1 MKILSVDQIRAAD
14 AYTIA
19 HEPIASHDLMERGG
33 KRCFEKIIDLFP
45 NEQCFTIFCGTGNN
59 GGDGLVIA
67 RLLQIAGK
75 DVYVNIIHF
84 SPNES
89 DDFTVNFQRLI
100 ELNVTFQDITEVGD
114 LKLQDGVIIDA
125 LLGSGV
131 TRKASGLLA
140 ETIAVVNSCKS
151 PIVAIDFPSGI
162 FGAKNTNDNRRVAIK
177 AKITLTFQVP
187 KLPFFLPENY
197 ENIGD
202 WYLLD
207 IGLHPDFIDN
217 QSTDY
222 EMIDRGIINGLIQKR
237 TPFNHKGTFGH
248 ALLIGG
254 SHGKV
259 GAIVLSAEACL
270 RSGAGLLTV
279 FAPSCG
285 YEILQECIPEVMVLT
300 SEGQNELSGEI
311 PALKYS
317 AIGVGPGIGTLP
329 STQLFV
335 DALLKG
341 SDKPLVLDADA
352 LNIIA
357 QNSWLD
363 RIPKGSVLTPHPKEF
378 ERLFGQ
384 TESSEE
390 RIELLKMKA
399 QALNVILILKGR
411 YTAIATPD
419 GKVYFNTTGNPGMA
433 TGGSGD
439 VLTGIITG
447 LMAQGYSPV
456 DASILG
462 VHLHGLAGDLATN
475 ELGAEAV
482 IASDIISHIG
492 PVYKI
497 LHHE

>member
-1 MKILSVDQIRAAD
+1 MKILNVEQIRAAD
-14 AYTIA
+14 AYTIT
-19 HEPIASHDLMERGG
+19 HEPIASHELMERAATM
-33 KRCFEKIIDLFP
+33 CFEKIVSLYP
-45 NEQCFTIFCGTGNN
+45 NEQRFDIVCGTGNN

-67 RLLQIAGK
+67 RLLHSIGK
-75 DVYVNIIHF
+75 EVFVHVVRF
-84 SPNES
+84 SSNET
-89 DDFTVNFQRLI
+89 DDFTLNFQRLNDLNLAIKNI
-100 ELNVTFQDITEVGD
+100 EKAED
-114 LKLQDGVIIDA
+114 LVLHDSVIIDA

-140 ETIAVVNSCKS
+140 ETIAVVNSFKK
-151 PIVAIDFPSGI
+151 PVVAIDFPSGI
-162 FGAKNTNDNRRVAIK
+162 FGANNTKDNRKVAIK
-177 AKITLTFQVP
+177 ATITLTFQVP
-187 KLPFFLPENY
+187 KLPFFFPENY
-197 ENIGD
+197 ENIGG
-202 WYLLD
+202 WYVLD
-207 IGLHPDFIDN
+207 IGLIPEFINRQETDFETIDR
-217 QSTDY
+217 
-222 EMIDRGIINGLIQKR
+222 EMIDRSIHQRKA
-237 TPFNHKGTFGH
+237 FDHKGTFGH

-254 SHGKV
+254 SYGKM
-259 GAIVLSAEACL
+259 GALILSSEACL
-270 RSGAGLLTV
+270 RSGAGLLTA

-285 YEILQECIPEVMVLT
+285 YDILQERIPEAMVIT
-300 SEGQNELSGEI
+300 AECQNELSGEI
-311 PALKYS
+311 PSLEFS
-317 AIGVGPGIGTLP
+317 AIGVGPGIGTFP
-329 STQLFV
+329 ATQLFI

-341 SDKPLVLDADA
+341 SDKPLVIDADA

-363 RIPKGSVLTPHPKEF
+363 LIPKGSVLTPHPKEF

-384 TESSEE
+384 TDSSEE
-390 RIELLKMKA
+390 RIELLKIKA

-447 LMAQGYSPV
+447 LIAQGHSPV

-482 IASDIISHIG
+482 IASDIIAHIG
-492 PVYKI
+492 PSYKI

>member
-19 HEPIASHDLMERGG
+19 NEPIASHDLMERAG

-75 DVYVNIIHF
+75 DVSVNIIRF

-100 ELNVTFQDITEVGD
+100 ELNVTFQDITEVGY

-125 LLGSGV
+125 LLGIGV

-151 PIVAIDFPSGI
+151 PIIAIDFPSGI
-162 FGAKNTNDNRRVAIK
+162 FGAKNTNDNLRVAIK

-285 YEILQECIPEVMVLT
+285 YEILQECIPEAMVLT

-311 PALKYS
+311 PSLKYS

-329 STQLFV
+329 TTQLFV

-341 SDKPLVLDADA
+341 SDKPLLLDADA

-357 QNSWLD
+357 QNSWLN

-390 RIELLKMKA
+390 RIELLRIKA
-399 QALNVILILKGR
+399 MALKLVILLKGR

-419 GKVYFNTTGNPGMA
+419 GKVFFNTTGNPGMGTA
-433 TGGSGD
+433 GSGD

-447 LMAQGYSPV
+447 LIAQGYSPV

-492 PVYKI
+492 PAYKI

>member
-19 HEPIASHDLMERGG
+19 HEPIASHDLMERAG
-33 KRCFEKIIDLFP
+33 KRCFEKIINLFP

-75 DVYVNIIHF
+75 DVSVNIIRF

-89 DDFTVNFQRLI
+89 DDFTVIFQRLI
-100 ELNVTFQDITEVGD
+100 ELNDTFQDITEVGD
-114 LKLQDGVIIDA
+114 IKLQDGVIIDA

-177 AKITLTFQVP
+177 ATITLTFQVP

-207 IGLHPDFIDN
+207 IGLHPDFIAN

-237 TPFNHKGTFGH
+237 TPFDHKGTFGH

-254 SHGKV
+254 SHGKI
-259 GAIVLSAEACL
+259 GAIILSAEACL

-279 FAPSCG
+279 YAPSCG
-285 YEILQECIPEVMVLT
+285 YDILQERIPEAMVIT
-300 SEGQNELSGEI
+300 AEGQNELSGEI

-329 STQLFV
+329 STQLFI

-341 SDKPLVLDADA
+341 SDKPLVIDADA

-363 RIPKGSVLTPHPKEF
+363 LIPKGSVLTPHPKEF

-390 RIELLKMKA
+390 RVELLRIKA
-399 QALNVILILKGR
+399 KALQLVILLKGR

-419 GKVYFNTTGNPGMA
+419 GKVFFNTTGNPGMGTA
-433 TGGSGD
+433 GSGD

-447 LMAQGYSPV
+447 LIAQGYSPAN
-456 DASILG
+456 ASILG
-462 VHLHGLAGDLATN
+462 VHLHGLAGDLATK
-475 ELGAEAV
+475 ELGTEAV
-482 IASDIISHIG
+482 IASDIIAHIG
-492 PVYKI
+492 PAYKI

>member
-1 MKILSVDQIRAAD
+1 MKILSVDQIRTAD

-19 HEPIASHDLMERGG
+19 HEPIASHDLMERAG

-45 NEQCFTIFCGTGNN
+45 NEQCFNIFCGTGNN

-75 DVYVNIIHF
+75 DMFVNIVRF

-89 DDFTVNFQRLI
+89 DDFTVNFQRLM
-100 ELNVTFQDITEVGD
+100 ELNVAFQDITKVGD

-151 PIVAIDFPSGI
+151 PIIAIDFPSGI
-162 FGAKNTNDNRRVAIK
+162 FGAKNTNDNRRVAVK
-177 AKITLTFQVP
+177 ATMTLTFQVP
-187 KLPFFLPENY
+187 KLPFFFPENY

-279 FAPSCG
+279 FVPSCG
-285 YEILQECIPEVMVLT
+285 YEILQECIPEAMVLT

-311 PALKYS
+311 PALKYP

-335 DALLKG
+335 DALLKR

-419 GKVYFNTTGNPGMA
+419 GKVYFNTTGNPGMS

-439 VLTGIITG
+439 VLTGIISG
-447 LMAQGYSPV
+447 LIAQGYSPV

-462 VHLHGLAGDLATN
+462 VHLHGLAGDQATN
-475 ELGAEAV
+475 ALGAEAV

-492 PVYKI
+492 PAYKI

>member
-19 HEPIASHDLMERGG
+19 NEPIASHDLMERAG

-75 DVYVNIIHF
+75 DVSVNIIRF

-125 LLGSGV
+125 LLGIGV

-151 PIVAIDFPSGI
+151 PIIAIDFPSGI
-162 FGAKNTNDNRRVAIK
+162 FGAKNTNDNLRVAIK

-285 YEILQECIPEVMVLT
+285 YEILQECIPEAMVLT

-311 PALKYS
+311 PSLKYS

-329 STQLFV
+329 TTQLFV

-341 SDKPLVLDADA
+341 SDKPLLLDADA

-378 ERLFGQ
+378 ERLFSQ

-390 RIELLKMKA
+390 RIELLRIKA
-399 QALNVILILKGR
+399 MALKLVILLKGR

-419 GKVYFNTTGNPGMA
+419 GKVFFNTTGNPGMGTA
-433 TGGSGD
+433 GSGD

-447 LMAQGYSPV
+447 LIAQGYSPV

-492 PVYKI
+492 PAYKI

>member
-19 HEPIASHDLMERGG
+19 HEPIPSHDLMERAG

-75 DVYVNIIHF
+75 DVYVNIIRF

-89 DDFTVNFQRLI
+89 DDFTVNFQRLL
-100 ELNVTFQDITEVGD
+100 ELNVAFQDITEVGN

-151 PIVAIDFPSGI
+151 PIIAIDFPSGI

-177 AKITLTFQVP
+177 ATMTLTFQVP
-187 KLPFFLPENY
+187 KLPFFFPENY

-202 WYLLD
+202 WYVLD
-207 IGLHPDFIDN
+207 IGLLPDFIN
-217 QSTDY
+217 RQETDF
-222 EMIDRGIINGLIQKR
+222 EMIERSIHQRKAFD
-237 TPFNHKGTFGH
+237 HKGTFGH

-254 SHGKV
+254 SFGKI
-259 GAIVLSAEACL
+259 GALILSSEACL
-270 RSGAGLLTV
+270 RSGVGLLTA
-279 FAPSCG
+279 FTPSCG
-285 YEILQECIPEVMVLT
+285 YEILQERIPEAMVLT

-357 QNSWLD
+357 QNSWLN

-384 TESSEE
+384 TGSSEE

-399 QALNVILILKGR
+399 KTLQLTILLKGR

-419 GKVYFNTTGNPGMA
+419 GKVFFNTTGNPGMGTA
-433 TGGSGD
+433 GSGD

-447 LMAQGYSPV
+447 LIAQGYSPA

-492 PVYKI
+492 PAYKI